1 MTGFICHDSYYE
13 RLKRLSNEEV
23 GNLFRQLML
32 YHAKRFDEMSEFVG
46 SEGIAFDF
54 IASDIDHMEEKYN
67 STSETNRLNGLKGGR
82 PKKNQNPNGSEE
94 NRQKP
99 TETEE
104 NRQEPT
110 ESDEKPTKGYKDKDK
125 GKDKDKNI
133 EKEKEKEKNNELFD
147 RFWQTYPR
155 HENKQ
160 AAIKAFNKLG
170 ITEEMLMMLLS
181 SIERQK
187 ESAQWKE
194 NGGQFIPHPATW
206 LNGHRWED
214 ELSQVVAA
222 KNVNAQNYSQR
233 DYSNESDDVF
243 KRMIEQ
249 MEGHGA

>member
-1 MTGFICHDSYYE
+1 MEY
-13 RLKRLSNEEV
+13 LKIWVS
-23 GNLFRQLML
+23 FRQVINPLSDAEKGRLFEMML
-32 YHAKRFDEMSEFVG
+32 RYAETGEEPSVFSGNERFLWNVAKQ
-46 SEGIAFDF
+46 
-54 IASDIDHMEEKYN
+54 DIDR
-67 STSETNRLNGLKGGR
+67 TAARAETLKANGSKGGR
-82 PKKNQNPNGSEE
+82 PKINDNQTEPNETKKNQEE
-94 NRQKP
+94 AN
-99 TETEE
+99 
-104 NRQEPT
+104 
-110 ESDEKPTKGYKDKDK
+110 ESLNIKKSNIKKSNVKKDND
-125 GKDKDKNI
+125 
-133 EKEKEKEKNNELFD
+133 LFD
-147 RFWQTYPR
+147 RFWKTYPR

-222 KNVNAQNYSQR
+222 KSVNAQNYSQR
-233 DYSNESDDVF
+233 DYSKESDDVF
-243 KRMIEQ
+243 KQMIEQ

>member
-1 MTGFICHDSYYE
+1 MEY
-13 RLKRLSNEEV
+13 LKVWVS
-23 GNLFRQLML
+23 FRQVMEPLSDDEKGRLFEMML
-32 YHAKRFDEMSEFVG
+32 RYAESGEEPEQFSGNERFLWQVAKQ
-46 SEGIAFDF
+46 
-54 IASDIDHMEEKYN
+54 DIDR
-67 STSETNRLNGLKGGR
+67 TAARAETLKANGSKGGR
-82 PKKNQNPNGSEE
+82 PRTKTNQE
-94 NRQKP
+94 
-99 TETEE
+99 
-104 NRQEPT
+104 EPT
-110 ESDEKPTKGYKDKDK
+110 ESN
-125 GKDKDKNI
+125 KNQEEANESLNI
-133 EKEKEKEKNNELFD
+133 KKSNIKKSNVKKNNNDLFE
-147 RFWQTYPR
+147 RFWETYPR

-214 ELSQVVAA
+214 EITQATGKTVT
-222 KNVNAQNYSQR
+222 AQGYSQR
-233 DYSNESDDVF
+233 DYTEESEDAF